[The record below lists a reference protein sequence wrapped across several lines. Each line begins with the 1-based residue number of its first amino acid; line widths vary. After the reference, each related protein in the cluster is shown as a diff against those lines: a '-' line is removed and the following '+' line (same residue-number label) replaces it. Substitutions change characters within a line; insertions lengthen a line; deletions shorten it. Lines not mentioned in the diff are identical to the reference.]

1 MNTPHESCNSFL
13 NENTQL
19 DGLPMWLEKTYPYLE
34 LNPQPDHQLD
44 EDVFELFIC
53 GKKSLKEV
61 FSSTFETNFFDRL
74 SPWFMFFNERR
85 EPGCVDID
93 IGIAVVD
100 VDVVASVGVD
110 DVNKQHRLSVAEEK
124 NNSAAAF
131 FSLNLLP
138 PTTRK
143 IKNRGRVLMS
153 VTEESRT
160 NNSV

>member
-1 MNTPHESCNSFL
+1 
-13 NENTQL
+13 
-19 DGLPMWLEKTYPYLE
+19 
-34 LNPQPDHQLD
+34 
-44 EDVFELFIC
+44 
-53 GKKSLKEV
+53 
-61 FSSTFETNFFDRL
+61 
-74 SPWFMFFNERR
+74 MFFNERR
-85 EPGCVDID
+85 EPGCVD

-160 NNSV
+160 IKSV